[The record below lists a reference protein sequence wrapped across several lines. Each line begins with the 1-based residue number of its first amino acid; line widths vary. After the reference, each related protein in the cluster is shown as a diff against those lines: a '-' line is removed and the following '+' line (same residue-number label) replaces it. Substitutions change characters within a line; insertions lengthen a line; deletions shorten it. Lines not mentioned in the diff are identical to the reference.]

1 MGGSTSFTPLA
12 EGEVSNSNYGTEYI
26 DVIYETDADGEI
38 TIADISLI
46 MSASVSSE
54 DVKFHRQDN

>member
-46 MSASVSSE
+46 MSASDSSE
-54 DVKFHRQDN
+54 DVISQAR